1 MDEAPR
7 IYPNLSDE
15 TQFKRD
21 KINEIKDCFI
31 DELREREAMSNRL
44 SKYIAAFDYLQF
56 FLSATSGGIS
66 IIYFATAIGFPV
78 GITSTSF
85 SLAFSLTA
93 EIVK

>member
-21 KINEIKDCFI
+21 KINEIKD
-31 DELREREAMSNRL
+31 ELREREAMSNRL

-56 FLSATSGGIS
+56 FYLQQVEEYLLFILLLLLV
-66 IIYFATAIGFPV
+66 FQ
-78 GITSTSF
+78 
-85 SLAFSLTA
+85 
-93 EIVK
+93 